1 MSKIKYISLST
12 VNDMRYSPNVTNEK
26 MEEIATALGLTST
39 PILKELGD
47 TSTINEYILNT
58 GKATTGL
65 YISWDTSGKV
75 LRWRSYYQNNPA
87 DHDDNSISFDYL
99 NPMYFWYITG
109 IDGAFFGFSTSSTPS
124 LTDFITS
131 VKPLGEKKG
140 TLAYVK
146 NYYRSNS
153 YKSVTPFD
161 ESFSP
166 VLSLE
171 PWNWKYKYAEGAL
184 IFPFIFREPISETI
198 YETSLYLPYCLQ
210 NKTNSSN
217 NNIHYTFTMNGSD
230 YFLSD
235 GAETKNFILKL
246 TNDSTIIS

>member
-1 MSKIKYISLST
+1 MSKIKYVLLTTISGNT
-12 VNDMRYSPNVTNEK
+12 YSPNVTKEK

-39 PILKELGD
+39 PIFKELGD
-47 TSTINEYILNT
+47 TSTTNEYILNT
-58 GKATTGL
+58 GKTTTGL
-65 YISWDTSGKV
+65 YISWDTSNQI

-87 DHDDNSISFDYL
+87 DYDDQSVSFYKTS
-99 NPMYFWYITG
+99 PMYFWYIAG
-109 IDGAFFGFSTSSTPS
+109 IDGTFFGFSASTTPS

-131 VKPLGEKKG
+131 AKPLGEKQG
-140 TLAYVK
+140 TLVYVK
-146 NYYRSNS
+146 NYYKSSS

-171 PWNWKYKYAEGAL
+171 PWNWKYKYTEGAL

-210 NKTNSSN
+210 DKLKSSN
-217 NNIHYTFTMNGSD
+217 YIHYTFTMNGSD

-235 GAETKNFILKL
+235 GSDTKNFILKL
-246 TNDSTIIS
+246 NDDSTIIS

>member
-12 VNDMRYSPNVTNEK
+12 VNETSYSPNVTDKK
-26 MEEIATALGLTST
+26 MEEIAAALGLTST

-47 TSTINEYILNT
+47 TSTINGYILNT
-58 GKATTGL
+58 GKVTTGL
-65 YISWDTSGKV
+65 YISWDTSNQVIK
-75 LRWRSYYQNNPA
+75 WRSYYQNNPA
-87 DHDDNSISFDYL
+87 DYDGNSVSFSSRD
-99 NPMYFWYITG
+99 PMYFWYITG
-109 IDGAFFGFSTSSTPS
+109 IDGAFFGFSASSTPS
-124 LTDFITS
+124 LTDFIAS

-171 PWNWKYKYAEGAL
+171 PWSWKYKYAEGAL
-184 IFPFIFREPISETI
+184 IFPFIFKEPTSETI

-210 NKTNSSN
+210 NKTNSN
-217 NNIHYTFTMNGSD
+217 NNYIHYTFTMNGSD

-235 GAETKNFILKL
+235 GSDTKNFILKL
-246 TNDSTIIS
+246 SDDSTIIS